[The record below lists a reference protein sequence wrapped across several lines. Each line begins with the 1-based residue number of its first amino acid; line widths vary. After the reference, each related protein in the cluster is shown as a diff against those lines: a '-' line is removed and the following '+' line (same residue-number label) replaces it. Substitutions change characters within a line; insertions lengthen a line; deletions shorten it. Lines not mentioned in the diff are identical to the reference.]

1 VLQTHQP
8 LVLPVSSLRVVKDRP
23 AYNTAPPKPKPTN
36 PSDYS
41 MARKVGRRMVLYLY
55 LAVFVTR
62 IGFGSVTII
71 FPLYLRA
78 SSFQVGL
85 VLALYP
91 MAEAA
96 SALPIGRLADRFSRK
111 NLHIIGM
118 VLITVLTAAIGFTT
132 NLYNVSIL
140 HALMG
145 VSAATAAVTSLTL
158 LGDATKTTNRGAS
171 MGGFDLANLGGY
183 GLGFGLGS
191 LFANEF
197 AGRLHWAFWATA
209 GIFLFAGLMAAKML
223 VEPVKI
229 QEVFRKTVRPMK
241 IGNRLRPIMPI
252 WISQTVILGM
262 YFLLPKAFRDASF
275 TPTHETLLFLGEL
288 GALFA
293 LGALIFG
300 RISDK
305 IGRTRIMTIGAIGEV
320 GFLAIFGW
328 TFPNFANTPFPA
340 IYLLPLFFLASAIAP
355 AILAYVSDISGR
367 AKRGSANALYSTVL
381 SIGLAIGNILGGFLA
396 DLGGIPWIFFAG
408 AGILFPSVIA
418 TNTMLR
424 RR

>member
-1 VLQTHQP
+1 
-8 LVLPVSSLRVVKDRP
+8 
-23 AYNTAPPKPKPTN
+23 
-36 PSDYS
+36 
-41 MARKVGRRMVLYLY
+41 MILYLY
-55 LAVFVTR
+55 LAVFLTR

-71 FPLYLRA
+71 FPLYLPA
-78 SSFQVGL
+78 SSLQVGL
-85 VLALYP
+85 ILALYP

-96 SALPIGRLADRFSRK
+96 SAIPVGRLADRHSRK
-111 NLHIIGM
+111 KLHITGM
-118 VLITVLTAAIGFTT
+118 VLITILTAAIGFTR
-132 NLYNVSIL
+132 NLYNISIL

-191 LFANEF
+191 LLVNEF
-197 AGRLHWAFWATA
+197 AGRLPWAFWATA
-209 GIFLFAGLMAAKML
+209 GIFLFAGIMAAKML

-229 QEVFRKTVRPMK
+229 EEVAKKTVRPMRVGAR
-241 IGNRLRPIMPI
+241 IRPILPV
-252 WISQTVILGM
+252 WISQTIILGM

-275 TPTHETLLFLGEL
+275 TPTHETLIFLAQL
-288 GALFA
+288 GGLFA
-293 LGALIFG
+293 LGAILFG

-305 IGRTRIMTIGAIGEV
+305 LGRTRIMTLGAIGEV
-320 GFLAIFGW
+320 GFLFIFGY
-328 TFPNFANTPFPA
+328 TFPNFAKYPFPA
-340 IYLLPLFFLASAIAP
+340 VYLLPLFFLASAMAP
-355 AILAYVSDISGR
+355 SILAYVSDISGR
-367 AKRGSANALYSTVL
+367 AKRGTANALYSTVL

-408 AGILFPSVIA
+408 AGILFPSIIA
-418 TNTMLR
+418 TSTMLR